1 MKEKLDTERIQI
13 VKGRRV
19 FESKRKYF
27 DLKCDKLSK
36 KIYGLERKIV
46 LERKDFERKINIVES
61 EKKSLKKK
69 NVRVEKNRC
78 V

>member
-1 MKEKLDTERIQI
+1 MKS
-13 VKGRRV
+13 G
-19 FESKRKYF
+19 
-27 DLKCDKLSK
+27 KLSK
-36 KIYGLERKIV
+36 KISELERKIV

-69 NVRVEKNRC
+69 NVHVEKNRC